1 MVANIHYPLATIQ
14 LMSEN
19 LYEKFL
25 ACGSVST
32 DTRSIARGS
41 LFFALKGE
49 NFNGNQFAQQALENG
64 AAYVVIDEPK
74 HQHDDRC
81 LLVDD
86 ALTALQDLAHHHRMT
101 LDIPVIGVNG
111 TNGKTTTKELLH
123 AVLSQKYRTLATRGN
138 LNNHIGV
145 PLTLLQLTSDTELA
159 IIELGANHV
168 GEIAALCQIA
178 HPTHGLTTNIG
189 KAHMEGFRG
198 LAGAIRGE
206 SEQYDYLSKTDGAVF
221 INSQDE
227 LLSRMSKRFSQPYF
241 YPASGDYLHC
251 TLLSADPFVVYQPEG
266 GDPIETQLVGAY
278 NFENIAA
285 ALCIGKYFEVSA
297 EAANE
302 AVRTYQPTN
311 KRSQIVRQGTNT
323 IILDAYNANP
333 DSMQAAIRNLEVM
346 QAAQK
351 AVILG
356 DMYELGEDTEVEH
369 RALGELL
376 ASGSIRRVLF
386 CGELMRAA
394 HQVCPRSDYFLD
406 KVALE
411 EHLRQH
417 PVENSTVLVKGS
429 RGMAMETFLELL

>member
-1 MVANIHYPLATIQ
+1 MT
-14 LMSEN
+14 EN
-19 LYEKFL
+19 LYQKFL

-32 DTRSIARGS
+32 DTRSIAEGS

-49 NFNGNQFAQQALENG
+49 NFNGNRFARQALENG
-64 AAYVVIDEPK
+64 AAYAVIDEPE

-81 LLVDD
+81 LLVED
-86 ALTALQDLAHHHRMT
+86 ALAALQNLAHHHRRE
-101 LDIPVIGVNG
+101 LNIPVVGING

-123 AVLSQKYRTLATRGN
+123 AVLSQKYQTLATRGN

-145 PLTLLQLTSDTELA
+145 PLTLLQLTAETEIA

-189 KAHMEGFRG
+189 KAHLEGFGG
-198 LAGAIRGE
+198 LEGAIRGE
-206 SEQYDYLSKTDGAVF
+206 SEQYDYLRKTGGTVF
-221 INSQDE
+221 INSQDP
-227 LLSRMSKRFSQPYF
+227 LLSNMGKRFAQPHY
-241 YPASGDYLHC
+241 YPAPGDYFSC
-251 TLLSADPFVVYQPEG
+251 TLLSADPFVVYQAEG
-266 GDPIETQLVGAY
+266 RVPVETQLVGAY

-285 ALCIGKYFEVSA
+285 ALCLGKYFDVPP

-302 AVRTYQPTN
+302 AIRTYQPAN
-311 KRSQIVRQGTNT
+311 KRSQVVRQGSNT

-333 DSMQAAIRNLEVM
+333 DSMQAAIRNLEAM

-351 AVILG
+351 VVILG
-356 DMYELGEDTEVEH
+356 DMYELGEETEAEH
-369 RALGELL
+369 RAVGEMLTLGTV
-376 ASGSIRRVLF
+376 GRILF

-394 HQVCPRSDYFLD
+394 HKACPRSTYFPD
-406 KVALE
+406 KATLE

-417 PVENSTVLVKGS
+417 SIKNSTVLIKGS
-429 RGMAMETFLELL
+429 RGMAMETVVDLL